1 MQKNIAEV
9 LPTAEAL
16 TDSFLLNFPKK
27 AAHRLG
33 ALSTDAAVEMLEHQP
48 SHVVATLFKHFPPG
62 AADQYLARMNDR
74 AVGQLM
80 EILSPHEAVNLL
92 FRQEDERSE
101 TLLSQLEQ
109 HTPRIAAELKELMSY
124 PDDSV
129 GRIMDPR
136 VQAVTEEVTIAEAI
150 KQLRGRNLR
159 TLDSLFLVD
168 SEMRVVAEV
177 DIARLVLVS
186 KTQPVSSIARPVQQV
201 FTALDQKEDALE
213 NFTALSGRAIPVV
226 DAHNH
231 LIGVISASNIYR
243 QSRDELAADVQTMVG
258 ASKDER
264 ALSSS
269 WFAVKKRL
277 PWLQIN
283 LLTAFL
289 ASAVVGAFEGLIAQ
303 FTALAILLPVA
314 AGQSGNAGAQSLA
327 VIMRGLTLK
336 EITTRHWLRVLIK
349 ESSTGLINGVGVA
362 VTCSL
367 AVYFWSRS
375 LGLALVMALAMIVS
389 LVIACSAG
397 ALVPIVLKKFGMDP
411 AQSSSIVLT
420 TVTDITGFLSF
431 LGIATA
437 LSGMLT

>member
-1 MQKNIAEV
+1 MQKNVADV

-33 ALSTDAAVEMLEHQP
+33 ALSTDAAVEMLAHQP

-62 AADQYLARMNDR
+62 AGDQYLARMNDQ
-74 AVGQLM
+74 AVSRLL
-80 EILSPHEAVNLL
+80 EILPPHEAVNLL
-92 FRQEDERSE
+92 FRQEDEKRDA
-101 TLLSQLEQ
+101 LLSQLAQ
-109 HTPRIAAELKELMSY
+109 HAPRIAAELKELMSY

-168 SEMRVVAEV
+168 SEMRVVADV

-213 NFTALSGRAIPVV
+213 NFNALSGRAIPVV

-231 LIGVISASNIYR
+231 LIGVISATNVYQ

-327 VIMRGLTLK
+327 VTMRGLTLK

-349 ESSTGLINGVGVA
+349 ESSAGLINGVGVA

-420 TVTDITGFLSF
+420 TVTDIAGFLSF

-437 LSGMLT
+437 LSGTLT

>member
-1 MQKNIAEV
+1 
-9 LPTAEAL
+9 
-16 TDSFLLNFPKK
+16 
-27 AAHRLG
+27 
-33 ALSTDAAVEMLEHQP
+33 
-48 SHVVATLFKHFPPG
+48 
-62 AADQYLARMNDR
+62 
-74 AVGQLM
+74 
-80 EILSPHEAVNLL
+80 
-92 FRQEDERSE
+92 
-101 TLLSQLEQ
+101 
-109 HTPRIAAELKELMSY
+109 
-124 PDDSV
+124 
-129 GRIMDPR
+129 MDPR
-136 VQAVTEEVTIAEAI
+136 VQAVTEEVTVAEAI

-177 DIARLVLVS
+177 DIARLILVT
-186 KTQPVSSIARPVQQV
+186 KTEPVSSIARPVQQV

-213 NFTALSGRAIPVV
+213 NFNALSGRAIPVV

-231 LIGVISASNIYR
+231 LIGVISASNVYR

-283 LLTAFL
+283 LLTAFM

-327 VIMRGLTLK
+327 VTMRGLTLK

-349 ESSTGLINGVGVA
+349 ESSAGLINGVGVA

-420 TVTDITGFLSF
+420 TVTDIAGFLSF